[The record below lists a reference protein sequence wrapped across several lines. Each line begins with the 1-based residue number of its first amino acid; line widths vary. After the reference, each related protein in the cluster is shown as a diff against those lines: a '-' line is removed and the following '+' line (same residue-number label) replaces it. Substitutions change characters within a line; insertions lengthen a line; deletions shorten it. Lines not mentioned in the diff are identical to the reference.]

1 MKFLMNGSVYTRS
14 KYKKEEI
21 MKRMKRLALFLA
33 VAMGVSFNL
42 MAQKPADLVG
52 TWVGLSTLEGMDNP
66 NELTLV
72 MEMKDGS
79 LAGHITDQFGFMS
92 QSPIFEVKLEESIF
106 SFSVIISGPSGKE
119 ATMVLKM
126 NVGKDSMK
134 GTLEIPDIEMNGT
147 WEATKQK

>member
-1 MKFLMNGSVYTRS
+1 MMPNMQPRPRTVATC
-14 KYKKEEI
+14 
-21 MKRMKRLALFLA
+21 LAASLA
-33 VAMGVSFNL
+33 IRI
-42 MAQKPADLVG
+42 
-52 TWVGLSTLEGMDNP
+52 
-66 NELTLV
+66 LTPD

-126 NVGKDSMK
+126 NVEKDSMK